1 MAQRESSTSL
11 AARASR
17 RSRSGGSSSH
27 NRSFFT
33 VSSVSSQE
41 SDSPSE
47 YGTPSASRPST
58 PPTRLP
64 TPSVK
69 SDKGRRYTASS
80 KYPPIYNTGSN
91 ISSSDDEA
99 GPSENRRDDQ
109 DKGKARQIY
118 GDTDSLRLSRMEDKL
133 DELLSLEKQPS
144 HEKKL
149 ETATEEQMQSY
160 QSYLNLKDENARLQ
174 EQLEA
179 IRTELADSQQAQ
191 MQTQSSMQDLEAAK
205 ERLESEVSERMA
217 QSMNEYE
224 TLQAAYE
231 WAKKNWNRT
240 AEESIKAWDKAKEY
254 ERENTIL
261 KQKIS
266 DLEDVNKE
274 LAGGIKAYDLENIK
288 RKESQRDGESQ
299 TEQATETEV
308 EPGAESSMESQGTGT
323 NFIDWE
329 PNAKGE
335 MELRGQGELESTE
348 IQDGEQVEQDNRQE
362 DQQQGLQDALRY
374 DQHEVPQDKPEVRP
388 EESQETQQED
398 TPQEVTQEILL
409 AQPHIRQA
417 GEEEEPETELRHSQ
431 DEGQQDGTTNNL
443 QADRQESEEE
453 ILHNGMLA
461 RVERQLERLMSTTQ
475 EPVIGGHTEPDNI
488 ARREMVGATVSNGQP
503 TAGATEQQE
512 TPVQQSLLETQ
523 DVALVGTSP
532 EPAATEPAHVTST
545 ESPRNR
551 DRHRHGRHRH
561 RQREAGDRHRDR
573 DHHRDRDERH
583 RHRPGHRSDRPRN
596 TEQRIHRRQQETSVT
611 HWIRSPSWMKTY
623 SGTRLRRL
631 IPLLN
636 IRIRW

>member
-1 MAQRESSTSL
+1 MAQRKSSTSL
-11 AARASR
+11 AARAYR
-17 RSRSGGSSSH
+17 RSRSGGSSPH
-27 NRSFFT
+27 NRSSFT
-33 VSSVSSQE
+33 VSSASSQE

-80 KYPPIYNTGSN
+80 NYPPIYNTGST
-91 ISSSDDEA
+91 ISPSDDDDDA

-109 DKGKARQIY
+109 DQGKARQIY
-118 GDTDSLRLSRMEDKL
+118 GDTESLRLSRMEDKL
-133 DELLSLEKQPS
+133 DELLSLEKQKS

-149 ETATEEQMQSY
+149 ETATEEQMQSS

-174 EQLEA
+174 EELEA
-179 IRTELADSQQAQ
+179 IRTELTDSQQAQ

-205 ERLESEVSERMA
+205 ERLENEVSERMA

-240 AEESIKAWDKAKEY
+240 AEESTKAWDKAKEY
-254 ERENTIL
+254 ERKNTIL

-299 TEQATETEV
+299 TEPATETEV
-308 EPGAESSMESQGTGT
+308 EPGAESNGMESQGTGT
-323 NFIDWE
+323 NFIDCD

-335 MELRGQGELESTE
+335 MKLHGQGELESTD
-348 IQDGEQVEQDNRQE
+348 IQDGEQVEQDIRQE
-362 DQQQGLQDALRY
+362 DQQQGLQDALWH

-388 EESQETQQED
+388 EGPQETQQED
-398 TPQEVTQEILL
+398 THQEVTQEILQ
-409 AQPHIRQA
+409 AQPHIQQG
-417 GEEEEPETELRHSQ
+417 GEQEEPETELRDSQ
-431 DEGQQDGTTNNL
+431 DEGRQQDGTTNNL
-443 QADRQESEEE
+443 QVDQQESEEE
-453 ILHNGMLA
+453 ILYNGMLA

-488 ARREMVGATVSNGQP
+488 DRQEMVGTTVSNGQP
-503 TAGATEQQE
+503 TVGATEQQE

-523 DVALVGTSP
+523 DVALVETATVTGDIDTDTGKGKP
-532 EPAATEPAHVTST
+532 ETVTETETKDITIGLAIAATEQETRSNEPIEDSK
-545 ESPRNR
+545 
-551 DRHRHGRHRH
+551 RHRSHTG
-561 RQREAGDRHRDR
+561 
-573 DHHRDRDERH
+573 
-583 RHRPGHRSDRPRN
+583 
-596 TEQRIHRRQQETSVT
+596 
-611 HWIRSPSWMKTY
+611 
-623 SGTRLRRL
+623 
-631 IPLLN
+631 
-636 IRIRW
+636 